1 MYKITLRNTVTDTV
15 VMKDAL
21 IDEEGLDLIL
31 KRVMFILIGARETFI
46 ADLQDSHKWRIDQA
60 RPSTAQYQL
69 VAQMVRPS

>member
-46 ADLQDSHKWRIDQA
+46 ADLHDGNKWRIEQA
-60 RPSTAQYQL
+60 RRSDAPYEL
-69 VAQMVRPS
+69 VAQMVSS